1 MSLGREVMRK
11 EAKKLYKEQTKNVP
25 KKQRVPFSKFF
36 KHYRDLKL
44 GKESDVP
51 VDTDTTLTNEDF
63 NFEDLVKVNDI
74 SDNSIKVVETMEEDN
89 DS

>member
-25 KKQRVPFSKFF
+25 KRQRVPFSKFF

-44 GKESDVP
+44 GKETDVP
-51 VDTDTTLTNEDF
+51 DVEVAPANEDF

-74 SDNSIKVVETMEEDN
+74 SDNSIEVVETMEEDN